1 MIFLSLIYYAHRV
14 IVAFR
19 RAFKRRDKIVA
30 SALAKFIAHLVN
42 QRIAHE
48 LLALQLLT
56 ILLENPTE
64 ESVEIAVGFTKEVGQ
79 TMVEVGKKRNEAVLL
94 LLPLIGVV

>member
-1 MIFLSLIYYAHRV
+1 M

-56 ILLENPTE
+56 ILLGNPTE

-79 TMVEVGKKRNEAVLL
+79 TMVEVRREAKLYFTASNRFRVLKSIRNNV
-94 LLPLIGVV
+94 

>member
-1 MIFLSLIYYAHRV
+1 MSCVYRV

-42 QRIAHE
+42 QRVAHE

-56 ILLENPTE
+56 VLLENPTE

-79 TMVEVGKKRNEAVLL
+79 TLVEVRRSSEELSLIFFALL
-94 LLPLIGVV
+94 LASC